1 MLKRALYAGVFCA
14 LSALPTVTRADTQQV
29 CSVGSL
35 IVCVNF
41 ALTGSGGN
49 YALTVNYVS
58 TNGGGVLTAFGID
71 AMSFNNLIAVSTS
84 GSGSWT
90 VGSNC
95 ALQDP
100 ACALAQ
106 APAPQNGLTVGQS
119 ATLNFTATN
128 FTPVFSSSVVADAH
142 VTSFTNPSFCS
153 MKVSTSPA
161 EYAFPG
167 RSTAGGS
174 TPSGSFNGG
183 SAPDCVTATP
193 EPASM
198 TLVGTGLSGL
208 LGFGFARRRRKEEES

>member
-1 MLKRALYAGVFCA
+1 MLRHGLFAGAFCA
-14 LSALPTVTRADTQQV
+14 LTALPSVARADAQQV

-41 ALTGSGGN
+41 SLTGSGGS

-58 TNGGGVLTAFGID
+58 TNGGGVISAFGID
-71 AMSFNNLIAVSTS
+71 GMSFNNLTALSVT
-84 GSGSWT
+84 GSGSFSP
-90 VGSNC
+90 GSNC

-100 ACALAQ
+100 ACALAN

-142 VTSFTNPSFCS
+142 VIAFPNPAFCS

-161 EYAFPG
+161 EYENPG

-183 SAPDCVTATP
+183 SVGEGCGTTVTP

-198 TLVGTGLSGL
+198 ALLGTGLTGL
-208 LGFGFARRRRKEEES
+208 AGFGFSRRRRRDE